1 MNSGTEK
8 LKENNVSRAVVLQ
21 QRREFLVSQY
31 EQYRDMFDRSRDL
44 LDKVHAEQRLNC
56 LYNDIREVDN
66 LLLKEAIK

>member
-1 MNSGTEK
+1 MGLEK
-8 LKENNVSRAVVLQ
+8 LKENSVTRVDILQ

-31 EQYRDMFDRSRDL
+31 EQYRSMFDRSRDL
-44 LDKVHAEQRLNC
+44 LDKAHAEQRLNG